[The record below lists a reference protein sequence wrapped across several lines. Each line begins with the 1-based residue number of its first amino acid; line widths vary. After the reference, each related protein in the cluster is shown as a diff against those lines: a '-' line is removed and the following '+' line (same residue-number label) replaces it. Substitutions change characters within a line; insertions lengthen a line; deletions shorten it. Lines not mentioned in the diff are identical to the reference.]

1 MDCELSL
8 TRGWVDGTI
17 SAAWFS
23 SRQHR
28 QHSRHAACAK
38 EAAGSLRLLQA
49 INTPPRSLTPEIHRG
64 VPELGVGIHK
74 GRSHSWGPSD
84 GAKSVWTRTVRN
96 SEPRPRCLRSGTRG
110 LSCDCHGW
118 ARAAGTPQRVASTIT
133 LNRAAGLRR
142 SITTTH
148 ESTLIHD
155 CGLLASRDTGGPRHS
170 GGRLSRAAPGSGVRD
185 YSVLCT
191 VQRTV
196 QVYVSSCDRFQIAYM
211 WSGAVW

>member
-1 MDCELSL
+1 MQKRLQALC
-8 TRGWVDGTI
+8 
-17 SAAWFS
+17 
-23 SRQHR
+23 
-28 QHSRHAACAK
+28 ACC
-38 EAAGSLRLLQA
+38 RLL
-49 INTPPRSLTPEIHRG
+49 IHHHGHSHRKFTEG
-64 VPELGVGIHK
+64 SQLGIGIHK

>member
-1 MDCELSL
+1 MQKRLQALC
-8 TRGWVDGTI
+8 
-17 SAAWFS
+17 
-23 SRQHR
+23 
-28 QHSRHAACAK
+28 ACC
-38 EAAGSLRLLQA
+38 RLL
-49 INTPPRSLTPEIHRG
+49 IHHHGHSHRKFTEGSQSWASEFTKDDPIVG
-64 VPELGVGIHK
+64 VPAMAPSRYGH
-74 GRSHSWGPSD
+74 GRCVTASPVR
-84 GAKSVWTRTVRN
+84 GASA
-96 SEPRPRCLRSGTRG
+96 PGLG